1 VIADVDASL
10 KKLLSGAIEDE
21 KAVISF
27 DAPTEEWA
35 NKLKAP
41 VVNLFLYDI
50 QEDLDGRKAD
60 WDDIRDERGR
70 VIARQPPPR
79 RYRLT
84 YFVSAW
90 ASTAEEQHHLL
101 SEILR
106 TVPQR
111 EIVPYECLHGTLAE
125 QEMPVVLQVGV
136 PGQGAGASAPQMW
149 DALGIPPRAAVELVV
164 IAPLKPAADTDIA
177 PAADTMS
184 LGISRERGGPRMR
197 PPTGTLEERAAAEA
211 AAAEEEKKGK
221 GKAKDQ
227 GEGED
232 ALAERQKRWAGFRI
246 SERHDQGR

>member
-1 VIADVDASL
+1 MIADVDASL
-10 KKLLSGAIEDE
+10 KALLSGAIADE

-35 NKLKAP
+35 NKLKGA

-70 VIARQPPPR
+70 VIARQPPAR

-111 EIVPYECLHGTLAE
+111 EIIPYELLVGTLKE

-136 PGQGAGASAPQMW
+136 PGQGAGASAPHMW

-164 IAPLKPAADTDIA
+164 IAPLKPVADTDLA
-177 PAADTMS
+177 PPADTMS
-184 LGISRERGGPRMR
+184 LGVSRERGGPRMR
-197 PPTGTLEERAAAEA
+197 PPKGPMTDREAEVAAAD
-211 AAAEEEKKGK
+211 KGK
-221 GKAKDQ
+221 GEVEETD
-227 GEGED
+227 D

-246 SERHDQGR
+246 SERHDQAR